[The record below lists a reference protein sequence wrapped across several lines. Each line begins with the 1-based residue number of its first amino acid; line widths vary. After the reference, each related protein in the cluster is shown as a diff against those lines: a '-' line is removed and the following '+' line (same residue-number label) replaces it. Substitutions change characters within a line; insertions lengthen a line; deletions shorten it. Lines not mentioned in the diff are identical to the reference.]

1 MRFSHPTH
9 GHDERRRHWRG
20 EDGHHRRD
28 FGRRSGHPGSD
39 EPGALELAR
48 PFGHRGRHGF
58 GRDGEHGEGRGRRR
72 RVFDS
77 GELQLVLLKLIADQ
91 PRHGYEL
98 IRAIEELT
106 GGAYVPSPGVIYPT
120 LTLLQDMGRIEEAT
134 AAGPRKAFAVTADG
148 TAELVAKKPEVEA
161 LFARLA
167 ELAAQRERTDGG
179 PVRRAMG
186 NLRTVLLDRLS
197 RDGVQSVP
205 TGKASRYLQQLC
217 KHWSHNLAVEFTE
230 HNGKVVFP
238 RNARGADWPGD
249 ATLTMQ
255 AHDDGLDCRLEASA
269 AGQLDALKGA
279 VARHIDRFAFR
290 EAPLA
295 FNWQDTPNG

>member
-9 GHDERRRHWRG
+9 GHEGHRRHRRG
-20 EDGHHRRD
+20 DNGHGQRG
-28 FGRRSGHPGSD
+28 FGWRSGHPGSD
-39 EPGALELAR
+39 EPDALELSR
-48 PFGHRGRHGF
+48 DHDRRGGRHFGHRGRHGF
-58 GRDGEHGEGRGRRR
+58 GRDGEPGEGRGRRR

-134 AAGPRKAFAVTADG
+134 AEGPRKPFAVTAEG
-148 TAELVAKKPEVEA
+148 SAELEAKKQEVDA

-167 ELAAQRERTDGG
+167 QLASMRERTDGG

-186 NLRTVLLDRLS
+186 NLRTVLLDRLG
-197 RDGVQSVP
+197 RDGVQSETMHEV
-205 TGKASRYLQQLC
+205 AAILDE
-217 KHWSHNLAVEFTE
+217 A
-230 HNGKVVFP
+230 
-238 RNARGADWPGD
+238 ARKIE
-249 ATLTMQ
+249 
-255 AHDDGLDCRLEASA
+255 RL
-269 AGQLDALKGA
+269 
-279 VARHIDRFAFR
+279 
-290 EAPLA
+290 
-295 FNWQDTPNG
+295 